1 MVQYTD
7 HNPETQLNT
16 NIIRE
21 PDKYNT
27 MVQYTDHN
35 PETQLNTNIIREP
48 HKYNTMVQYTDHKS
62 TSQCTNQNLNVQHYT
77 SKILILRQ
85 NTQILFQKM
94 DKEHH

>member
-21 PDKYNT
+21 PHKYNT

-48 HKYNTMVQYTDHKS
+48 HKYNTMVQYTDHNPEQIQYQIQYHG
-62 TSQCTNQNLNVQHYT
+62 TVHRSQSRKTTKYQH
-77 SKILILRQ
+77 
-85 NTQILFQKM
+85 
-94 DKEHH
+94 H

>member
-1 MVQYTD
+1 MVQYTDHNPETQLNTNIIREPHKYNTKVQYTD

-35 PETQLNTNIIREP
+35 RVLYHGIVFVWFSNDVGI
-48 HKYNTMVQYTDHKS
+48 
-62 TSQCTNQNLNVQHYT
+62 
-77 SKILILRQ
+77 
-85 NTQILFQKM
+85 
-94 DKEHH
+94 